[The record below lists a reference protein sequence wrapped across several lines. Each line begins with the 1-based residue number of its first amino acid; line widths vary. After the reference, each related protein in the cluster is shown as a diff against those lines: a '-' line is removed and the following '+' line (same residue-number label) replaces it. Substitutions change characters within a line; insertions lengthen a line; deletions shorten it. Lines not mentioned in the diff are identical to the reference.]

1 MSLAETPSRLPPVR
15 RKDAVLQRVRE
26 VVASELRPLAARIDA
41 EGLYPSHVLK
51 QLGAAGAF
59 AQHHEGIGEGNAIDL
74 ALAIQSMSAV
84 AEACLSTAFCTWCQ
98 DAFGWYLQNSENSGL
113 RARLQGPA
121 ASGAI
126 LGGTGLSNPMKALSG
141 IEPIKLKGVR
151 IPRGYRVEGVL
162 PWVSNLAHGH
172 YFAFCFEAADETLAA
187 IGRLGF
193 DGVESRA
200 GAEFIALEGT
210 ATLAVGFKDAFVPD
224 EMILSDQFARFAG
237 RIKPGFLLL
246 QTGMAAGLVRN
257 CVQLMRE
264 LPARVRSVNA
274 YLPIGPEALEE
285 RLTTLETEIMALGA
299 TPFECDPAY
308 LRSVLLVRLEGSRL
322 ALDATQAL
330 MLHAGASAYLRKSV
344 YNRRL
349 RESYFVAIVT
359 PATKHLLKDLSAKHN
374 DVKGSDKKPL

>member
-1 MSLAETPSRLPPVR
+1 MSLAEAASALPPVR
-15 RKDAVLQRVRE
+15 RKDAVLQRVRD
-26 VVASELRPLAARIDA
+26 VVASELRPLAARIDG
-41 EGLYPSHVLK
+41 EGLYPSDVLK

-59 AQHHEGIGEGNAIDL
+59 AQHHEGNGEEDAINL
-74 ALAIQSMSAV
+74 GLAIQSMSAV

-98 DAFGWYLQNSENSGL
+98 DAFGWYLQNSENPGL
-113 RARLQGPA
+113 RARLQGHA

-151 IPRGYRVEGVL
+151 ISGGYRVEGVL
-162 PWVSNLAHGH
+162 PWVSNLAVGH
-172 YFAFCFEAADETLAA
+172 YFAFCFEADGETLAA

-193 DGVESRA
+193 DGVESRK

-210 ATLAVGFKDAFVPD
+210 ATLAVGFKGAFVPD
-224 EMILSDQFARFAG
+224 DMILSDRFTRFAG

-257 CVQLMRE
+257 CAQLMRE
-264 LPARVRSVNA
+264 LPARVRAVNA

-285 RLTTLETEIMALGA
+285 RLAGLESEIMALAA
-299 TPFECDPAY
+299 TPFESERAY
-308 LRSVLLVRLEGSRL
+308 LRSVLLARLEGSRL
-322 ALDATQAL
+322 SLDATQAL
-330 MLHAGASAYLRKSV
+330 MLHAGASAYLRNSV

-359 PATKHLLKDLSAKHN
+359 PATKHLLKELSAKPMN
-374 DVKGSDKKPL
+374 